1 MGVWLR
7 EKETTMD
14 RTTLVL
20 VLLPVEFIVVGIL
33 LFLSHRAKR
42 RGDEQQYQAL
52 WKAGTVVVVV
62 LSAIIIFESE

>member
-7 EKETTMD
+7 EKGTTMD

-42 RGDEQQYQAL
+42 RGDEGQCQAL
-52 WKAGTVVVVV
+52 WKVGTVVIVV